1 MLTKKTISLEL
12 SVCFEAI
19 RTDLSSDS
27 SLLCHENVSNINE
40 INEKEARDANLK
52 KHESQMPLPNRKS
65 GVWGNPHK
73 KNSGSVIRLSNFLK
87 FWLKI
92 FVSKVAQ
99 MNCDFWAVLKNNP
112 FQVKIVLATIW
123 AAFGNIWPPFY
134 IIWSHWTVRNIR
146 RRHHSKRK
154 CLKRQKGSESY
165 SHASLAEPVA
175 KTGPFCQ

>member
-65 GVWGNPHK
+65 GV
-73 KNSGSVIRLSNFLK
+73 
-87 FWLKI
+87 
-92 FVSKVAQ
+92 
-99 MNCDFWAVLKNNP
+99 
-112 FQVKIVLATIW
+112 
-123 AAFGNIWPPFY
+123 
-134 IIWSHWTVRNIR
+134 
-146 RRHHSKRK
+146 
-154 CLKRQKGSESY
+154 
-165 SHASLAEPVA
+165 
-175 KTGPFCQ
+175 